1 MKVQDQHQIKSETQS
16 CQTSVMVSAD
26 FKTKVKKL
34 HPKAKAYLQ
43 KGTSFN
49 FYEILEKCEKG
60 YAYFGSGLT
69 KETAWIAACKKLKI

>member
-1 MKVQDQHQIKSETQS
+1 MESKL
-16 CQTSVMVSAD
+16 
-26 FKTKVKKL
+26 KVKKL

-43 KGTSFN
+43 KGTPFN
-49 FYEILEKCEKG
+49 FYEILEKCENG

>member
-1 MKVQDQHQIKSETQS
+1 MKNDKNENKSLS
-16 CQTSVMVSAD
+16 QTSVMVSAD

>member
-1 MKVQDQHQIKSETQS
+1 MKNNEINEKPALSKMA
-16 CQTSVMVSAD
+16 VMVSAD

-49 FYEILEKCEKG
+49 FYEILEKREKG

>member
-1 MKVQDQHQIKSETQS
+1 MPENSNTDPKPQCV
-16 CQTSVMVSAD
+16 QTSVMVSAD

-49 FYEILEKCEKG
+49 FYEILEKCEDG

>member
-1 MKVQDQHQIKSETQS
+1 MKNGINENKALSQA
-16 CQTSVMVSAD
+16 SVLVSAD
-26 FKTKVKKL
+26 YKSKVKKL
-34 HPKAKAYLQ
+34 HPKSKAYLQ

-49 FYEILEKCEKG
+49 FYEILEKCENG